1 MSMMTLSP
9 VRAMRGVTIGV
20 GLFVGLFAG
29 GARPVGAQGA
39 EATRVRSPEA
49 SYQAPAATRGSGPN
63 GATMRCKDGSHPAA
77 NAPATACASRGGV
90 MFRYPLVVV
99 PTAVP
104 AGETE
109 RVIPVPA
116 GARPRE
122 GARARGVGS
131 DAATARAGTERGATT
146 VPGPRRA
153 ERPPAD
159 ATLLCGDGTYVRA
172 DTASA
177 RCGAHGGVK
186 LRLRPRATN

>member
-20 GLFVGLFAG
+20 VLLVGLVG
-29 GARPVGAQGA
+29 GSARAVGAQGTEGA
-39 EATRVRSPEA
+39 EAMRVRSPEA
-49 SYQAPAATRGSGPN
+49 SYRAPAATRGSGPG

-77 NAPATACASRGGV
+77 DAPATACDARGGV
-90 MFRYPLVVV
+90 LVRYPLVVV
-99 PTAVP
+99 PAPVP

-122 GARARGVGS
+122 GARDRGP
-131 DAATARAGTERGATT
+131 AATARAGAATEEA
-146 VPGPRRA
+146 GPRRA
-153 ERPPAD
+153 ARPPAD

-186 LRLRPRATN
+186 LRLLKRGS

>member
-1 MSMMTLSP
+1 MSRMTLSP

-20 GLFVGLFAG
+20 VLLVGFIG
-29 GARPVGAQGA
+29 GSARAVGAQGA

-49 SYQAPAATRGSGPN
+49 SYRAPAATRGSGPN

-77 NAPATACASRGGV
+77 HAPATACDARGGV
-90 MFRYPLVVV
+90 LVRYPLVVV
-99 PTAVP
+99 PAPVP

-122 GARARGVGS
+122 GGRDRGPAV
-131 DAATARAGTERGATT
+131 TARAGAATEETA
-146 VPGPRRA
+146 PRRA
-153 ERPPAD
+153 ARPPAD

-186 LRLRPRATN
+186 LRLLKRGS